1 MSNTITTA
9 APLPQIAQHNK
20 ASTSGTGSDTQSQIK
35 ALHQQIQ
42 DLTEKLSELKD
53 SGLSKEEIQKQQQ
66 LISNQI
72 KALYAEIARIQA
84 KEAEKGKDDLLAIK
98 TTHAQSNKPALTA
111 VDSVNKTRVGADDGQ
126 NRAGNQINI
135 YV

>member
-9 APLPQIAQHNK
+9 APVPQTAQNNK
-20 ASTSGTGSDTQSQIK
+20 ASSNGSDAQSQVK
-35 ALHQQIQ
+35 ALRQQIQ

-66 LISNQI
+66 LITNQI

-84 KEAEKGKDDLLAIK
+84 KEAEKGKDDMLAIK
-98 TTHAQSNKPALTA
+98 KTHAQSNKPALTA
-111 VDSVNKTRVGADDGQ
+111 VDNVSKARVGDGDGEGK
-126 NRAGNQINI
+126 NRAGNQINV